1 MAGLAAGEPG
11 EKLPKQDTR
20 VVPKGRPVRHD
31 GEENA
36 HTWGFSDT
44 QYQISKDGHLE
55 ISGTR
60 YSTSGSKFPALLPW
74 MENIMEMKVPREQL
88 QPRRP
93 AEADLPSPIRNEEFL
108 LAIGKHLDQIQI
120 SEDPLMRLR
129 HCHGHS
135 LEDMCQVN
143 YGGSIHRIPDLV
155 LYPENTCQA
164 LAIVQCARDKGV
176 CILPFGGGTNV
187 SQALACS
194 ETEQRTIAAVSTK
207 RMNRLLWVDKENNL
221 ACIEAGAVGRH
232 IAADLAAC
240 GMTLGHEPDSVEF
253 STLGGWVA
261 TKASGMKKNRYGN
274 IEDIVLDIE
283 VATPDGL
290 FKHAGTDIWPRQS
303 TRMDIRHLVFGSE
316 GAMGIITSAVV
327 KVFPLPE
334 VRKYGSILF
343 PSFEAG
349 YQFMNDLS
357 RTGDML
363 PASVRL
369 VDNTQFQFS
378 MALKPPTTGI
388 RALKSRI
395 EKAYVTRIRK
405 FDPQKMVACTL
416 LFEGSIRQVG
426 TQQATVSRLL
436 KKHGGMKAGSANGE
450 RGYDMTFA
458 IAYIRDFAMT
468 LGILAESF
476 ETSCAWSDAPDIC
489 RRVKKRI
496 SEEHSAAGLPGK
508 PFVSSRISQVY
519 HTGVCIY
526 FYLAIF
532 VGDDI
537 KGGTEKFSSLEGAAR
552 DEIMLNG
559 GSLSHHHGVGM
570 LRQKYLPRVLSPT
583 ALGQL
588 HRIKVAQDPGGLFP
602 GSLSGLEHV

>member
-1 MAGLAAGEPG
+1 MAELAAGEPG
-11 EKLPKQDTR
+11 EKLPKQNTR

-74 MENIMEMKVPREQL
+74 MENIMQMKVPREQL

-93 AEADLPSPIRNEEFL
+93 AHTDLPSPLRNEEFL
-108 LAIGKHLDQIQI
+108 LALGRHLDQSQI
-120 SEDPLMRLR
+120 SEDPLLRLR

-155 LYPENTCQA
+155 LYPENTEQA
-164 LAIVQCARDKGV
+164 LAIVQCAKDKGV

-232 IAADLAAC
+232 IAANLSAC

-253 STLGGWVA
+253 STLGGWIA

-316 GAMGIITSAVV
+316 GTMGIITSAVV
-327 KVFPLPE
+327 KVFPLPK

-343 PSFEAG
+343 PSLEAG

-357 RTGDML
+357 RSGDML

-405 FDPQKMVACTL
+405 FDPQQM
-416 LFEGSIRQVG
+416 
-426 TQQATVSRLL
+426 ATVSRLSR
-436 KKHGGMKAGSANGE
+436 KHGGMKAGSANGE

-476 ETSCAWSDAPDIC
+476 ETSCAWSDALEIC
-489 RRVKKRI
+489 RRVKERI
-496 SEEHSAAGLPGK
+496 LEEHSASGLPGQ

-519 HTGVCIY
+519 LTGVCIY

-537 KGGTEKFSSLEGAAR
+537 KGGAEKFSSLEEAAR
-552 DEIMLNG
+552 DEILLNG

-570 LRQKYLPRVLSPT
+570 LRRKYLPRVLSPT

-588 HRIKVAQDPGGLFP
+588 HRIKVAQDPDGLFP
-602 GSLSGLEHV
+602 GGLSGLEHV